1 MSANKTKKLNIG
13 NNNYIAYINEPKIR
27 TINGKNYLAY
37 EIINNTENVKAV
49 SVWSNS
55 SEDAFHNVSKETEE
69 EYKAQMVGEKS
80 KRNYTHK
87 NKIGRLKN
95 KLNGQKKFNIE
106 QMRRNLVEPMGQM
119 NRNLFETMVET
130 MGNVVPGPINQT
142 MTRSQIYYRPENQLS
157 ENTFVAPRQEIVPSE
172 TSLPNSIMFRNSP
185 NNESVKEFMIR
196 TGKKSQN
203 ETVISKRKNMLSK
216 IVPGTVLNFNRS
228 KKGTKIKNAVVTEAY
243 PFPMTNP
250 NSKKIKTV
258 KNGEISQSNIN
269 SIKIKK

>member
-1 MSANKTKKLNIG
+1 MLANKTKKLNIG

-55 SEDAFHNVSKETEE
+55 SEDPYHNVSKETEE

-80 KRNYTHK
+80 KRNHTHK

-119 NRNLFETMVET
+119 NRNLFEP
-130 MGNVVPGPINQT
+130 MGNVLPRPINQT

-157 ENTFVAPRQEIVPSE
+157 ENTFVVPRQEIVPSK

-196 TGKKSQN
+196 KGKKSQN
-203 ETVISKRKNMLSK
+203 QTVINKRKNMLSK

-228 KKGTKIKNAVVTEAY
+228 KKGTKIKNAVVTTASY
-243 PFPMTNP
+243 FSTSTYP
-250 NSKKIKTV
+250 NSKKIRTV
-258 KNGEISQSNIN
+258 NHDEISQSNIN